1 MVERRMSVAT
11 HWGSFVAVVDSG
23 RLVRIEPRGDDPAP
37 SPIGPG
43 MVTAADDNA
52 RVLRP
57 AVRKGWLNG
66 LPRAHDTAR
75 GADSFVEVSWNDALT
90 LVSDELSRVRSQH
103 GDSAVFGGSYGWASA
118 GAFHNA
124 QGQLHRFL
132 ALGGGYTDSRNT
144 YSTAALEVILPHVI
158 GGHPW
163 SYQSRMPMWDEIA
176 ENCELVVAFGG
187 LALKNSQINPG
198 GLARHQTQDLQRRC
212 REAGVRFVNV
222 SPIRSDVA
230 GFLDAEWLPV
240 VPNTDTA
247 AMLGIAHTMLVN
259 GWHDEDFLRR
269 CCTGFDRFASYLL
282 GELDGTPKDAAWA
295 AEITGISRDAI
306 IDLARR
312 LTTQRSLIMVN
323 YAVQRADH
331 GEQPIW
337 MSLVLAAMAGSM
349 GRPGGGWGAG
359 YATMDATGVAPGRP
373 SVATIPAV
381 PNPVPDF
388 IPVARIADTLLHP
401 GKTIDYD
408 GQRLTLPE
416 LRLVYWCGGNPFH
429 HHQDLHRLTRA
440 WQRPDTVVVH
450 EAWWNTTAK
459 FADIVLPVATGL
471 ERDDFAAGFSDPH
484 LVSMPKVREPEGESR
499 TDHQIFA
506 ALAARLG
513 YEKEF
518 TQSRSEIEWV
528 RHLYEQTKAGL
539 GDEAEAA
546 LPSFE
551 DFWRSST
558 TELPALAGP
567 FPGSFEA
574 LRSDPQRFPLPT
586 PSGRIEI
593 FSKEIDSFGYDD
605 CAGHPTWF
613 EPTEWLHADLADR
626 FPLHLISNQPAS
638 RLHSQY
644 DNGGHSLSSKIR
656 GREPVT
662 LNAADAA
669 SRGIENGMIVRVYND
684 RGSCLAGAVISDDV
698 MPGVVQ
704 LSTGAWWDPVQP
716 GLSGTLDRHG
726 NPNVLTADRP
736 CSRLSQ
742 GPSAP
747 QRTGRCRAVRRS
759 PSRGARLH
767 TPRSRTLTRT
777 LSTSLRD
784 GFVPAPWRVQHRLP
798 VSRREAPGLP
808 FALA

>member
-1 MVERRMSVAT
+1 MERRMSVAT

-23 RLVRIEPRGDDPAP
+23 RLVRIEPRPDDPAP
-37 SPIGPG
+37 SSIAPG
-43 MVTAADDNA
+43 MVTAAEDSA

-57 AVRKGWLNG
+57 AVRKGWLDG
-66 LPRAHDTAR
+66 TPRVDGGAR
-75 GADSFVEVSWNDALT
+75 GSDAFVEVGWDEAIT
-90 LVSDELSRVRSQH
+90 LVSEELRRVRSRH
-103 GDSAVFGGSYGWASA
+103 GDGAVFGGSYGWASA
-118 GAFHNA
+118 GRFHHA

-132 ALGGGYTDSRNT
+132 ALGGGFTDSRNT

-176 ENCELVVAFGG
+176 ENGELVVAFGG

-198 GLARHQTQDLQRRC
+198 GLAKHQTQDLQRRC

-222 SPIRSDVA
+222 SPIRGDAA

-240 VPNTDTA
+240 IPNTDTA

-259 GWHDEDFLRR
+259 GWHDEDFLSR
-269 CCTGFDRFASYLL
+269 CCVGFDRFAAYLV
-282 GELDGTPKDAAWA
+282 GEVDGVRKDAAWA
-295 AEITGISRDAI
+295 AGITGIDAEAI
-306 IDLARR
+306 TDLARR
-312 LTTQRSLIMVN
+312 LTSKRSVIMVN

-337 MSLVLAAMAGSM
+337 MSVVLAAMAGSM

-359 YATMDATGVAPGRP
+359 YATMDATGVARGRV

-381 PNPVPDF
+381 PNPVADF

-401 GKTIDYD
+401 GEFIDYD
-408 GQRLTLPE
+408 GARLTLPE
-416 LRLVYWCGGNPFH
+416 LRLIYWCGGNPFH
-429 HHQDLHRLTRA
+429 HHQDLHRLSRA
-440 WQRPDTVVVH
+440 WQVPDTVVVH

-484 LVSMPKVREPEGESR
+484 LVAMPKVREPAGESR

-513 YEKEF
+513 FEAEF
-518 TQSRSEIEWV
+518 TESRSESEWV
-528 RHLYEQTKAGL
+528 RHLYERTRAEL
-539 GDEAEAA
+539 GDDALPGFDDFWRISTAA
-546 LPSFE
+546 LPPL
-551 DFWRSST
+551 T
-558 TELPALAGP
+558 GP
-567 FPGSFEA
+567 FPGDLA
-574 LRSDPQRFPLPT
+574 DLRADPGRFPLAT

-593 FSKEIDSFGYDD
+593 FSAAIDSFGYDD

-613 EPTEWLHADLADR
+613 EPAEWLRADLSDR

-644 DNGGHSLSSKIR
+644 DNGGHSLGSKIR
-656 GREPVT
+656 GREPLT
-662 LNAADAA
+662 MNPADAA
-669 SRGIENGMIVRVYND
+669 ARGIQNGMIVRVHND
-684 RGSCLAGAVISDDV
+684 RGSCLAGVILSDDL

-704 LSTGAWWDPVQP
+704 LATGAWWDPVRP
-716 GLSGTLDRHG
+716 GQSGTMDRHG

-742 GPSAP
+742 GPSALSALVDVEP
-747 QRTGRCRAVRRS
+747 YDGTPPDVLAFAPPRITP
-759 PSRGARLH
+759 PS
-767 TPRSRTLTRT
+767 
-777 LSTSLRD
+777 
-784 GFVPAPWRVQHRLP
+784 
-798 VSRREAPGLP
+798 
-808 FALA
+808 

>member
-1 MVERRMSVAT
+1 MPVAT

-23 RLVRIEPRGDDPAP
+23 RLQRIEPRGDDPAP

-43 MVTAADDNA
+43 MVTAAEDSA
-52 RVLRP
+52 RVRRP
-57 AVRKGWLNG
+57 AVRKGWLDG
-66 LPRAHDTAR
+66 LPRAGDAAR
-75 GADSFVEVSWNDALT
+75 GVDAFVEVSWDDALG
-90 LVSDELSRVRSQH
+90 LVSEELRRVRSQH

-118 GAFHNA
+118 GGFHNA
-124 QGQLHRFL
+124 QGQLQRFL

-158 GGHPW
+158 GGAPW

-198 GLARHQTQDLQRRC
+198 GLARHQTRNLQRKC

-222 SPIRSDVA
+222 SPIRSDTA

-247 AMLGIAHTMLVN
+247 LMLAIAHTLLVN
-259 GWHDEDFLRR
+259 GWHDEDFLTR
-269 CCTGFDRFASYLL
+269 CCVGFDRFASYLT
-282 GELDGTPKDAAWA
+282 GDVDGVVKDAGWA
-295 AEITGISRDAI
+295 AGITGIGRDTI
-306 IDLARR
+306 TDLARR
-312 LTTQRSLIMVN
+312 LSTQRSLIMVN
-323 YAVQRADH
+323 YAIQRADH

-337 MSLVLAAMAGSM
+337 MSVVLAAMTGSM
-349 GRPGGGWGAG
+349 GRPGCGWGAG

-373 SVATIPAV
+373 SVASV
-381 PNPVPDF
+381 PRVANPVADF
-388 IPVARIADTLLHP
+388 IPVARIADTLLEP
-401 GKTIDYD
+401 GRTIDYD
-408 GQRLTLPE
+408 GQRLTLPD
-416 LRLVYWCGGNPFH
+416 LRLIYWCGGNPFH

-459 FADIVLPVATGL
+459 FADIVLPVATSL

-484 LVSMPKVREPEGESR
+484 LVPMPKVREPAGEAR

-506 ALAARLG
+506 ALATRLG
-513 YEKEF
+513 YEREF
-518 TQSRSEIEWV
+518 TQARSESEWV
-528 RHLYEQTKAGL
+528 RHLYEQTRAGL
-539 GDEAEAA
+539 GDDAA
-546 LPSFE
+546 LPAFD
-551 DFWRSST
+551 DFWQSASGV
-558 TELPALAGP
+558 ELPSLGGP

-574 LRSDPQRFPLPT
+574 LRSDPQRFPLTT

-593 FSKEIDSFGYDD
+593 FSEKIDSFGYDD

-613 EPTEWLHADLADR
+613 EPGEWLGAGLAER

-644 DNGGHSLSSKIR
+644 DNGGHSLKSKIH

-662 LNAADAA
+662 INSLDAA
-669 SRGIENGMIVRVYND
+669 SRGIENGMIVRVFND
-684 RGSCLAGAVISDDV
+684 RGSCLAGAILSDTV
-698 MPGVVQ
+698 MSGVVQ
-704 LSTGAWWDPVQP
+704 LSTGAWWDPARP
-716 GLSGTLDRHG
+716 GRSGSLDRHG
-726 NPNVLTADRP
+726 NPNTLTRDRG

-742 GPSAP
+742 GPSAHSALVDVEVYDGP
-747 QRTGRCRAVRRS
+747 VEGVLAF
-759 PSRGARLH
+759 
-767 TPRSRTLTRT
+767 TPPHLE
-777 LSTSLRD
+777 
-784 GFVPAPWRVQHRLP
+784 H
-798 VSRREAPGLP
+798 
-808 FALA
+808 

>member
-1 MVERRMSVAT
+1 MERRLSVAT

-23 RLVRIEPRGDDPAP
+23 RLVRIEPRDDDPAP

-43 MVTAADDNA
+43 MVTAADDGA

-57 AVRKGWLNG
+57 AVRKGWLDG
-66 LPRAHDTAR
+66 LPRANDTAR
-75 GADSFVEVSWNDALT
+75 GADAFVEVSWDDALT
-90 LVSDELSRVRSQH
+90 LVSEELRRVREQH

-144 YSTAALEVILPHVI
+144 YSTAALEVVLPHVI

-176 ENCELVVAFGG
+176 EHCEFVVAFGG

-198 GLARHQTQDLQRRC
+198 GLARHRTRDLQRRC
-212 REAGVRFVNV
+212 RAAGVRFVNV
-222 SPIRSDVA
+222 SPIRADTA

-269 CCTGFDRFASYLL
+269 CCVGFDRFAAYLL
-282 GELDGTPKDAAWA
+282 GEADGVPKDADWA
-295 AEITGISRDAI
+295 ARITGIGRDALTG
-306 IDLARR
+306 LARR
-312 LTTQRSLIMVN
+312 LTERRSLVMVN

-337 MSLVLAAMAGSM
+337 MSVVLAAMAGSM
-349 GRPGGGWGAG
+349 GRPGCGWGAG

-373 SVATIPAV
+373 FVASVPAV
-381 PNPVPDF
+381 PNPVADF
-388 IPVARIADTLLHP
+388 IPVARIADALLHP
-401 GKTIDYD
+401 GRTIDYD
-408 GQRLTLPE
+408 GRRLTLPE

-440 WQRPDTVVVH
+440 WQTPDTVVVH

-484 LVSMPKVREPEGESR
+484 LVAMPKVREPAGESR
-499 TDHQIFA
+499 TDHHVFA

-513 YEKEF
+513 YEREF
-518 TQSRSEIEWV
+518 TQGRSESAWV
-528 RHLYEQTKAGL
+528 RHLYEETRAAL
-539 GDEAEAA
+539 GDGAA
-546 LPSFE
+546 LPDFDE
-551 DFWRSST
+551 FWRTSAA
-558 TELPALAGP
+558 ELPALTGP
-567 FPGSFEA
+567 FPGDFGA
-574 LRSDPQRFPLPT
+574 LRSDPGRFPLPT

-593 FSKEIDSFGYDD
+593 FSEEIDSFGYDD

-613 EPTEWLHADLADR
+613 EPAEWLGGDLADR

-644 DNGGHSLSSKIR
+644 DNGGHSLASKIH

-662 LNAADAA
+662 INPSDAA
-669 SRGIENGMIVRVYND
+669 SRGIENGTVVRVHND
-684 RGSCLAGAVISDDV
+684 RGSCLAGAVLSDDV

-704 LSTGAWWDPVQP
+704 LSTGAWWDPVRP
-716 GLSGTLDRHG
+716 GTSGTLDRHG
-726 NPNVLTADRP
+726 NPNSLTADRP

-742 GPSAP
+742 GPSALSALVDVEVHDGP
-747 QRTGRCRAVRRS
+747 LPEVRAFT
-759 PSRGARLH
+759 PPRLE
-767 TPRSRTLTRT
+767 R
-777 LSTSLRD
+777 
-784 GFVPAPWRVQHRLP
+784 
-798 VSRREAPGLP
+798 
-808 FALA
+808 

>member
-1 MVERRMSVAT
+1 MELMHVERRMSVAT
-11 HWGSFVAVVDSG
+11 HWGSFIAVVDSG
-23 RLVRIEPRGDDPAP
+23 RLVRIEPRGDDTAP

-66 LPRAHDTAR
+66 LPRVHDTAR
-75 GADSFVEVSWNDALT
+75 GADAFVEVSWDDAIT
-90 LVSDELSRVRSQH
+90 LVSDELRRVRSQH

-118 GAFHNA
+118 GGFHNA
-124 QGQLHRFL
+124 QGQLQRFL

-144 YSTAALEVILPHVI
+144 YSTAALEVVLPHVI

-163 SYQSRMPMWDEIA
+163 SYQSRMPMWHEIA

-198 GLARHQTQDLQRRC
+198 GLARHQTQNLQRRC

-269 CCTGFDRFASYLL
+269 CCVGFDRFASYLG
-282 GELDGTPKDAAWA
+282 GEFDGIPKDAAWA
-295 AEITGISRDAI
+295 AEITGISRGAI
-306 IDLARR
+306 TGLARR
-312 LTTQRSLIMVN
+312 LATQRSLIMVN

-337 MSLVLAAMAGSM
+337 MSVVLAAMAGSM
-349 GRPGGGWGAG
+349 GRPGCGWGAG

-373 SVATIPAV
+373 SVATV
-381 PNPVPDF
+381 PKVSNPVADF

-408 GQRLTLPE
+408 GRRLTLPE
-416 LRLVYWCGGNPFH
+416 LRLIYWCGGNPFH

-440 WQRPDTVVVH
+440 WQTPDTVVVH

-459 FADIVLPVATGL
+459 FADIVLPVATTL
-471 ERDDFAAGFSDPH
+471 ERDDFAAGFCDPH
-484 LVSMPKVREPEGESR
+484 LVAMPKVREPEGESR

-506 ALAARLG
+506 ALASRLG
-513 YEKEF
+513 YEQEF
-518 TQSRSEIEWV
+518 TQSRSELEWV
-528 RHLYEQTKAGL
+528 RHLYEQTRSEL
-539 GDEAEAA
+539 GGDAA
-546 LPSFE
+546 LPDFD
-551 DFWRSST
+551 DFWRNST
-558 TELPALAGP
+558 AALPVLTGP

-593 FSKEIDSFGYDD
+593 FSEEIDSFGYDD
-605 CAGHPTWF
+605 CAGHPTWY
-613 EPTEWLHADLADR
+613 EPVEWLHADLSAR

-644 DNGGHSLSSKIR
+644 DNGGHSLSSKIHD
-656 GREPVT
+656 REPVT
-662 LNAADAA
+662 INPSDAA
-669 SRGIENGMIVRVYND
+669 SRGIESGMIVRVYND
-684 RGSCLAGAVISDDV
+684 RGSCLAGAVLSDDV
-698 MPGVVQ
+698 MAGVVQ
-704 LSTGAWWDPVQP
+704 LSTGAWWDPVRP

-742 GPSAP
+742 GPSALSALVDVERYDDP
-747 QRTGRCRAVRRS
+747 LPEVQAFS
-759 PSRGARLH
+759 PPDLEH
-767 TPRSRTLTRT
+767 
-777 LSTSLRD
+777 
-784 GFVPAPWRVQHRLP
+784 
-798 VSRREAPGLP
+798 
-808 FALA
+808 

>member
-1 MVERRMSVAT
+1 MSVAT
-11 HWGSFVAVVDSG
+11 HWGSFIAVVNSG
-23 RLVRIEPRGDDPAP
+23 RLVRIEPRSDDPAP

-43 MVTAADDNA
+43 MVTAADDSA

-75 GADSFVEVSWNDALT
+75 GTDAFVEVSWDDALT
-90 LVSDELSRVRSQH
+90 LVSEELRRVRSQH
-103 GDSAVFGGSYGWASA
+103 GDSTVFGGSYGWASA

-158 GGHPW
+158 GGAPW

-198 GLARHQTQDLQRRC
+198 GLARHRTQDLQRKC
-212 REAGVRFVNV
+212 RAAGVRFVNV
-222 SPIRSDVA
+222 SPIRSDTA

-240 VPNTDTA
+240 IPNTDTA

-269 CCTGFDRFASYLL
+269 CCVGFDRFASYLT
-282 GELDGTPKDAAWA
+282 GELDGIAKDAAWA
-295 AEITGISRDAI
+295 TEITGISHDTI
-306 IDLARR
+306 TDLARR
-312 LTTQRSLIMVN
+312 LSTQRSLIMVN
-323 YAVQRADH
+323 YAIQRADH

-337 MSLVLAAMAGSM
+337 MSVVLAAMTGSM
-349 GRPGGGWGAG
+349 GRPGCGWGAG

-373 SVATIPAV
+373 SLASIPRV
-381 PNPVPDF
+381 SNPVPDF

-408 GQRLTLPE
+408 GRRLTLPE

-459 FADIVLPVATGL
+459 FADIVLPVATSL
-471 ERDDFAAGFSDPH
+471 ERDDFTAGFSDPH
-484 LVSMPKVREPEGESR
+484 LVAMPKVREPAGEAR

-513 YEKEF
+513 YEREF
-518 TQSRSEIEWV
+518 TQARSESEWV
-528 RHLYEQTKAGL
+528 RHLYEQTRANL
-539 GDEAEAA
+539 GDDAV
-546 LPSFE
+546 LPDFD
-551 DFWRSST
+551 DFWQHAWGV
-558 TELPALAGP
+558 EMPALSGP

-574 LRSDPQRFPLPT
+574 LRSDPQRFPLTT

-593 FSKEIDSFGYDD
+593 FSEAIDSFGYDD
-605 CAGHPTWF
+605 CTGHPTWF
-613 EPTEWLHADLADR
+613 EPVEWLRADLADR

-644 DNGGHSLSSKIR
+644 DNGGHSLKSKIH

-662 LNAADAA
+662 INPQDAA
-669 SRGIENGMIVRVYND
+669 FRGIEDGVIVRVFND
-684 RGSCLAGAVISDDV
+684 RGSCLAGAILSEAV
-698 MPGVVQ
+698 MPGVIQ
-704 LSTGAWWDPVQP
+704 LSTGAWWDPARP
-716 GLSGTLDRHG
+716 GRSGTLDRHG
-726 NPNVLTADRP
+726 NPNTLTGDRG

-742 GPSAP
+742 GPSAHSALVDVEVYDGP
-747 QRTGRCRAVRRS
+747 VEELLAF
-759 PSRGARLH
+759 
-767 TPRSRTLTRT
+767 TPPHLE
-777 LSTSLRD
+777 
-784 GFVPAPWRVQHRLP
+784 H
-798 VSRREAPGLP
+798 
-808 FALA
+808 

>member
-1 MVERRMSVAT
+1 MERRMPVVT
-11 HWGSFVAVVDSG
+11 HWGSFIAVVDSG
-23 RLVRIEPRGDDPAP
+23 RLLRIEPRRDDPAP
-37 SPIGPG
+37 SSIGPG
-43 MVTAADDNA
+43 MVTAAEDGA

-57 AVRKGWLNG
+57 AVRKGWLDG
-66 LPRAHDTAR
+66 LPRVHDTAR
-75 GADSFVEVSWNDALT
+75 GTDAFVEVSWDDAIT
-90 LVSDELSRVRSQH
+90 LVSDELRRVRSQH

-124 QGQLHRFL
+124 QAQLHRFL

-144 YSTAALEVILPHVI
+144 YSTAALEVVLPHVI

-176 ENCELVVAFGG
+176 ENCRFVVAFGG
-187 LALKNSQINPG
+187 LALKNSQVNPG
-198 GLARHQTQDLQRRC
+198 GLARHQTRDLQRRC

-222 SPIRSDVA
+222 SPLRSDTA

-259 GWHDEDFLRR
+259 GWHDEDFLHR
-269 CCTGFDRFASYLL
+269 CCVGFDRFASYLV
-282 GELDGTPKDAAWA
+282 GESDGVPKDAAWA
-295 AEITGISRDAI
+295 SGITGISRDAI

-312 LTTQRSLIMVN
+312 LTAQRSLVMVN

-337 MSLVLAAMAGSM
+337 MSVVLAAMSGSM
-349 GRPGGGWGAG
+349 GRAGCGWGAG
-359 YATMDATGVAPGRP
+359 YATMDATGVARGRAP
-373 SVATIPAV
+373 VAGFPTV

-388 IPVARIADTLLHP
+388 IPVARIADTLAHP
-401 GKTIDYD
+401 GRTIDYD
-408 GQRLTLPE
+408 GRRLTLPE
-416 LRLVYWCGGNPFH
+416 LRLIYWCGGNPFH

-440 WQRPDTVVVH
+440 WQIPDTVVVH

-484 LVSMPKVREPEGESR
+484 LIAMPKVREPAGESR
-499 TDHQIFA
+499 TDHHVFT
-506 ALAARLG
+506 ALASRLG
-513 YEKEF
+513 YEREF
-518 TQSRSEIEWV
+518 TESRSEAAWV
-528 RHLYEQTKAGL
+528 RHLYERTKAEL
-539 GDEAEAA
+539 GDAAE
-546 LPSFE
+546 LPAFD
-551 DFWRSST
+551 DFWRISAA
-558 TELPALAGP
+558 ELPPSTGP

-574 LRSDPQRFPLPT
+574 LRSDPRRFPLPT

-593 FSKEIDSFGYDD
+593 FSSRIGSFGYDD
-605 CAGHPTWF
+605 CAGHPMWF
-613 EPTEWLHADLADR
+613 EPAEWLGGDLADR
-626 FPLHLISNQPAS
+626 FPLHLISNQPAT

-644 DNGGHSLSSKIR
+644 DNGGHSRDAKVH

-662 LNAADAA
+662 MNPADAA
-669 SRGIENGMIVRVYND
+669 ARGIENGMIVRVHND
-684 RGSCLAGAVISDDV
+684 RGSCLAGALLSDDL

-704 LSTGAWWDPVQP
+704 LATGAWWDPVSP
-716 GLSGTLDRHG
+716 GQSGTLDRHG

-742 GPSAP
+742 GPSA
-747 QRTGRCRAVRRS
+747 
-759 PSRGARLH
+759 
-767 TPRSRTLTRT
+767 
-777 LSTSLRD
+777 LSALVDVEPYDRPLPD
-784 GFVPAPWRVQHRLP
+784 VLAFAPP
-798 VSRREAPGLP
+798 P
-808 FALA
+808 FEH

>member
-1 MVERRMSVAT
+1 MEQRMSVAT
-11 HWGSFVAVVDSG
+11 HWGSFIAVVDSG

-43 MVTAADDNA
+43 MVTAADDSA

-75 GADSFVEVSWNDALT
+75 GTDAFVEVSWDDALT
-90 LVSDELSRVRSQH
+90 LVSEELRRVRSQH
-103 GDSAVFGGSYGWASA
+103 GDSTVFGGSYGWASA

-158 GGHPW
+158 GGAPW

-198 GLARHQTQDLQRRC
+198 GLARHRTQDLQRKC
-212 REAGVRFVNV
+212 RAAGVRFVNV
-222 SPIRSDVA
+222 SPIRSDTA

-240 VPNTDTA
+240 IPNTDTA

-269 CCTGFDRFASYLL
+269 CCVGFDRFASYLT
-282 GELDGTPKDAAWA
+282 GELDGIAKDAAWA
-295 AEITGISRDAI
+295 TEITGISHDTI
-306 IDLARR
+306 TDLARR
-312 LTTQRSLIMVN
+312 LSTQRSLIMVN
-323 YAVQRADH
+323 YAIQRADH

-337 MSLVLAAMAGSM
+337 MSVVLAAMTGSM
-349 GRPGGGWGAG
+349 GRPGCGWGAG

-373 SVATIPAV
+373 SVASIPRV
-381 PNPVPDF
+381 SNPVPDF

-408 GQRLTLPE
+408 GRRLTLPE

-459 FADIVLPVATGL
+459 FADIVLPVATSL
-471 ERDDFAAGFSDPH
+471 ERDDFTAGFSDPH
-484 LVSMPKVREPEGESR
+484 LVAMPKVREPAGEAR

-513 YEKEF
+513 YEREF
-518 TQSRSEIEWV
+518 TQARSESEWV
-528 RHLYEQTKAGL
+528 RHLYEQTRANL
-539 GDEAEAA
+539 GDDAV
-546 LPSFE
+546 LP
-551 DFWRSST
+551 DFDGFWQRAWGV
-558 TELPALAGP
+558 EMPALSGP

-574 LRSDPQRFPLPT
+574 LRSDPQRFPLTT

-593 FSKEIDSFGYDD
+593 FSEAIDSFGYDD
-605 CAGHPTWF
+605 CTGHPTWF
-613 EPTEWLHADLADR
+613 EPVEWLRADLADR

-644 DNGGHSLSSKIR
+644 DNGGHSLKSKIH

-662 LNAADAA
+662 INPQDAA
-669 SRGIENGMIVRVYND
+669 FRGIEDGVIVRVFND
-684 RGSCLAGAVISDDV
+684 RGSCLAGAILSEAV
-698 MPGVVQ
+698 MPGVIQ
-704 LSTGAWWDPVQP
+704 LSTGAWWDPARP
-716 GLSGTLDRHG
+716 GRSGTLDRHG
-726 NPNVLTADRP
+726 NPNTLTGDRG

-742 GPSAP
+742 GPSAHSALVDVEVYDGP
-747 QRTGRCRAVRRS
+747 VEELLAF
-759 PSRGARLH
+759 
-767 TPRSRTLTRT
+767 TPPHLE
-777 LSTSLRD
+777 
-784 GFVPAPWRVQHRLP
+784 H
-798 VSRREAPGLP
+798 
-808 FALA
+808 

>member
-1 MVERRMSVAT
+1 MSVAT
-11 HWGSFVAVVDSG
+11 HWGSFVAVVDSD

-43 MVTAADDNA
+43 MVAAADDSA

-57 AVRKGWLNG
+57 AVRRGWLDG
-66 LPRAHDTAR
+66 EPRARGTAR
-75 GADSFVEVSWNDALT
+75 GTDAFVEVSWDQAIT
-90 LVSDELSRVRSQH
+90 LVSEELRRVRSQH

-118 GAFHNA
+118 GTFHQA

-198 GLARHQTQDLQRRC
+198 GLARHQTRDLQRRC
-212 REAGVRFVNV
+212 REAGVRFVNI
-222 SPIRSDVA
+222 SPIRGDVA

-269 CCTGFDRFASYLL
+269 CCVGFDRFAAYLL
-282 GELDGTPKDAAWA
+282 GELDGVRKDAAWA
-295 AEITGISRDAI
+295 AGITGIGRDAL

-312 LTTQRSLIMVN
+312 LTTRRSLIMVN

-337 MSLVLAAMAGSM
+337 MSVVLAAMAGSM
-349 GRPGGGWGAG
+349 GWPGGGWGAG

-373 SVATIPAV
+373 PVAGIPRV

-401 GKTIDYD
+401 GEVIDYD
-408 GQRLTLPE
+408 GRRLTLPE

-429 HHQDLHRLTRA
+429 HHQDLHRLARA
-440 WQRPDTVVVH
+440 WQVPDTVVVH

-459 FADIVLPVATGL
+459 FADIVLPVATSL

-484 LVSMPKVREPEGESR
+484 LVAMPKVREPAGESR
-499 TDHQIFA
+499 TDHHIFT

-513 YEKEF
+513 FEQEF
-518 TQSRSEIEWV
+518 TESRSEIEWV
-528 RHLYEQTKAGL
+528 RHLYEQTRAHL
-539 GDEAEAA
+539 GDAA
-546 LPSFE
+546 TLPDFD
-551 DFWRSST
+551 DFWRCST
-558 TELPALAGP
+558 AELPASTGP
-567 FPGSFEA
+567 FPGDFGA
-574 LRSDPQRFPLPT
+574 LRSDPQRFPLST
-586 PSGRIEI
+586 PSGRIEV
-593 FSKEIDSFGYDD
+593 FSEEIDSFGYDD
-605 CAGHPTWF
+605 CAGHPKWF
-613 EPTEWLHADLADR
+613 EPAEWLGADLAER
-626 FPLHLISNQPAS
+626 FPLHLISNQPAT

-644 DNGGHSLSSKIR
+644 DNGGHSLASKVR
-656 GREPVT
+656 GREPVA
-662 LNAADAA
+662 LNPSDAA
-669 SRGIENGMIVRVYND
+669 ARGIESGMVVRVHND
-684 RGSCLAGAVISDDV
+684 RGSCLAGAVLSDDV

-716 GLSGTLDRHG
+716 GLGGTLDRHG
-726 NPNVLTADRP
+726 NPNALTADRP

-742 GPSAP
+742 GPSA
-747 QRTGRCRAVRRS
+747 
-759 PSRGARLH
+759 
-767 TPRSRTLTRT
+767 
-777 LSTSLRD
+777 LSALVDVEPHD
-784 GFVPAPWRVQHRLP
+784 GPLPDVLAFAPPNLVP
-798 VSRREAPGLP
+798 PG
-808 FALA
+808 

>member
-1 MVERRMSVAT
+1 MSVAT
-11 HWGSFVAVVDSG
+11 HWGSYVAVVDSG

-43 MVTAADDNA
+43 MVTAADDSA

-75 GADSFVEVSWNDALT
+75 GTDAFVEVSWDDAVT
-90 LVSDELSRVRSQH
+90 LVSEELRRVRAQY

-118 GAFHNA
+118 GAFHNPQA
-124 QGQLHRFL
+124 HLHRFL

-158 GGHPW
+158 GGAPW

-176 ENCELVVAFGG
+176 ENCQLVVAFGG

-198 GLARHQTQDLQRRC
+198 GLARHQTRDLQRKC

-222 SPIRSDVA
+222 SPIRSDTA
-230 GFLDAEWLPV
+230 RFLDAEWLPV

-259 GWHDEDFLRR
+259 DWHDEDFLRR
-269 CCTGFDRFASYLL
+269 CCVGFDRFASYLT
-282 GELDGTPKDAAWA
+282 GDLDGIAKDAAWA
-295 AEITGISRDAI
+295 AEITGISRDTI
-306 IDLARR
+306 TDLARR
-312 LTTQRSLIMVN
+312 LSTQRSLIMVN
-323 YAVQRADH
+323 YAIQRADH
-331 GEQPIW
+331 GEQPVW
-337 MSLVLAAMAGSM
+337 MSVVLAAMTGSM
-349 GRPGGGWGAG
+349 GRAGCGWGAG
-359 YATMDATGVAPGRP
+359 HATMDATGVAPGRP
-373 SVATIPAV
+373 SVASIPRV
-381 PNPVPDF
+381 PNPVADF

-401 GKTIDYD
+401 GTTIDYD
-408 GQRLTLPE
+408 GRRLTLPE

-440 WQRPDTVVVH
+440 WQTPDTVVVH

-471 ERDDFAAGFSDPH
+471 ERDDFTAGFCDPH
-484 LVSMPKVREPEGESR
+484 LLAMPKVREPEGESR

-506 ALAARLG
+506 ALASRLG
-513 YEKEF
+513 YEPEF

-528 RHLYEQTKAGL
+528 RHLYEQTRADL
-539 GDEAEAA
+539 GDDAA
-546 LPSFE
+546 LPGFD
-551 DFWRSST
+551 DFWRDST
-558 TELPALAGP
+558 AELPTLSGP

-574 LRSDPQRFPLPT
+574 LRADPQRHPLTT

-593 FSKEIDSFGYDD
+593 FSEEIDSFGYDD
-605 CAGHPTWF
+605 CTGHPAWF
-613 EPTEWLHADLADR
+613 EPVEWLRGGLAAR

-644 DNGGHSLSSKIR
+644 DNGGHSLKSKIR

-662 LNAADAA
+662 INPLDAA
-669 SRGIENGMIVRVYND
+669 SRGIESGMIVRVHND
-684 RGSCLAGAVISDDV
+684 RGSCLAGAVLSDDV
-698 MPGVVQ
+698 MPGVIQ

-726 NPNVLTADRP
+726 NPNSLTADRG

-742 GPSAP
+742 GPSAHSALVDVEVYDGP
-747 QRTGRCRAVRRS
+747 LPDVLAF
-759 PSRGARLH
+759 
-767 TPRSRTLTRT
+767 TPPHLE
-777 LSTSLRD
+777 
-784 GFVPAPWRVQHRLP
+784 Q
-798 VSRREAPGLP
+798 
-808 FALA
+808 

>member
-1 MVERRMSVAT
+1 MVERRMPVAT

-23 RLVRIEPRGDDPAP
+23 RLVRIEPRSDDPAP

-43 MVTAADDNA
+43 MVTAADDSA
-52 RVLRP
+52 RVRRP

-66 LPRAHDTAR
+66 LPRAQDTAR
-75 GADSFVEVSWNDALT
+75 GADAFVEVSWDDAIT
-90 LVSDELSRVRSQH
+90 LVSDELHRVRSQH

-124 QGQLHRFL
+124 QGQLQRFL

-158 GGHPW
+158 GGAPW
-163 SYQSRMPMWDEIA
+163 SYQSRMPLWDEIA

-198 GLARHQTQDLQRRC
+198 GLARHRTQDLQRQC
-212 REAGVRFVNV
+212 RAAGVRFVNV
-222 SPIRSDVA
+222 SPIRSDTA

-240 VPNTDTA
+240 IPNTDTA

-259 GWHDEDFLRR
+259 GWHDKDFLRR
-269 CCTGFDRFASYLL
+269 CCVGFDRFASYLT
-282 GELDGTPKDAAWA
+282 GDLDGVPKDAAWA
-295 AEITGISRDAI
+295 AQITGIDRDTI
-306 IDLARR
+306 TGLARR
-312 LTTQRSLIMVN
+312 LTTQASLIMVN

-337 MSLVLAAMAGSM
+337 MSVVLAAMTGSM
-349 GRPGGGWGAG
+349 GRPGCGWGAG

-373 SVATIPAV
+373 SVASIPRV
-381 PNPVPDF
+381 PNPVADF

-408 GQRLTLPE
+408 GRRLTLPE

-440 WQRPDTVVVH
+440 WQAPDTVVVH

-484 LVSMPKVREPEGESR
+484 LVAMPKVREPEGESR

-506 ALAARLG
+506 ALASRLG
-513 YEKEF
+513 YEQEF

-528 RHLYEQTKAGL
+528 RHLYEQTRAGL
-539 GDEAEAA
+539 GDDAA
-546 LPSFE
+546 LPGFD
-551 DFWRSST
+551 DFWQHST
-558 TELPALAGP
+558 AELPALRGP

-574 LRSDPQRFPLPT
+574 LRSDPRRFPLPT

-593 FSKEIDSFGYDD
+593 FSEEIDSFGYDD
-605 CAGHPTWF
+605 CTGHPMWF
-613 EPTEWLHADLADR
+613 EPAEWLRAGLSDR

-644 DNGGHSLSSKIR
+644 DNGGHSLKSKIC

-662 LNAADAA
+662 INPLDAA
-669 SRGIENGMIVRVYND
+669 SRGIGNGMIVRVYND
-684 RGSCLAGAVISDDV
+684 RGSCLAGAVLSDDV

-716 GLSGTLDRHG
+716 GLGGTLDRHG

-742 GPSAP
+742 GPSALSALVDVERYGNP
-747 QRTGRCRAVRRS
+747 LPEVLAF
-759 PSRGARLH
+759 
-767 TPRSRTLTRT
+767 TPPHLE
-777 LSTSLRD
+777 
-784 GFVPAPWRVQHRLP
+784 H
-798 VSRREAPGLP
+798 
-808 FALA
+808 